1 MQKHLIRGGVCRGV
15 SCGLA
20 LALILVLAPGQ
31 ASADT
36 VEEVR
41 ATVIENLEYANKNLK
56 DAPDT
61 ISKDGAPEFWS
72 SGGLMQWVPADG
84 AITEYEY
91 QSLSPKHIKVIT
103 LVEGQAAV
111 AMFYSEGR
119 FKAKGGEAVDNYLTR
134 ATVVY
139 VNEDGKWKVRAA
151 HWSPIAGGAGTN
163 QNSLD

>member
-1 MQKHLIRGGVCRGV
+1 MQRHLLRGGVCRGV
-15 SCGLA
+15 SFA
-20 LALILVLAPGQ
+20 LTIALILALAPGQ
-31 ASADT
+31 VSADT

-41 ATVIENLEYANKNLK
+41 ATIIENMEYANKNSK

-84 AITEYEY
+84 AITDYEY
-91 QSLSPKHIKVIT
+91 QSLSPKHIKVIS

-119 FKAKGGEAVDNYLTR
+119 FKAKGGEAVNNYLTR

-151 HWSPIAGGAGTN
+151 HWSPIAGGSGTN